1 MFWDI
6 VGYSAA
12 FFSNISLYPLAWN
25 AFIFSK
31 NNELIR
37 LDSISMLTLIYNE
50 MGCSLWFIYAFNT
63 GLLPIMV
70 GAVMSFIPTTFIIIT
85 KLCYFKNNRDTSAV
99 TPI

>member
-12 FFSNISLYPLAWN
+12 FFTNISLYPLAWN
-25 AFIFSK
+25 AFVFAK
-31 NNELIR
+31 NKELVR
-37 LDSISMLTLIYNE
+37 LDSISMYTLVYNE

-70 GAVMSFIPTTFIIIT
+70 GAVLSLIPTSFIIIT
-85 KLCYFKNNRDTSAV
+85 KLCYFKTNRDTSAV